1 MPDFLEFMP
10 ASVFVDG
17 GSSAVQQV
25 LCLTIIHIAGQLLDE
40 LAAATC
46 KTGPNRT
53 PKVRLTI
60 NRRARLAQHPKSSFV
75 RGLRESGCLHLRFA
89 SLIRQGLNQGG
100 YWICQWAGE
109 RAHK

>member
-10 ASVFVDG
+10 AGVFVDG
-17 GSSAVQQV
+17 GSSDVQQV
-25 LCLTIIHIAGQLLDE
+25 LCLTIIIHMAGQLLDE

-75 RGLRESGCLHLRFA
+75 RGLPEPGVSTSGLPH
-89 SLIRQGLNQGG
+89 
-100 YWICQWAGE
+100 
-109 RAHK
+109 